1 MNISHFLLRQTEEVP
16 AQPDTTNNAA
26 LYASIWE
33 QTATAF
39 AVVSAGI
46 VLNFLGSGAAAI
58 ITITQKSIDLS
69 MFPFIFSLFAVVYG
83 VMTYFQ
89 LDEAKLNSELFEGA
103 IFNIYID
110 SAATL
115 LIAVISICL
124 GFLYIKEPILKK
136 GMSVKDWIQSATL
149 TTWEKVSLLFGSFAS
164 IPLAIAAIVLNVMAS
179 EKQVELF
186 LSVNQDDLTSIVDG

>member
-1 MNISHFLLRQTEEVP
+1 MRQTEEVP

-39 AVVSAGI
+39 AVVAAGI

-186 LSVNQDDLTSIVDG
+186 